1 MNGERDDP
9 RPERS
14 GPDSTVALVRRAK
27 TGDDEARNRL
37 FGRLVPI
44 VKRWATGRLPAWAR
58 YRSDSDD
65 LVQDALL
72 ATMRN
77 LEGIDADG
85 SAKFYAYLYTTLQSR
100 IFDEIERAKLRP
112 RASGEPVEEASLS
125 PLDRLLNEEALD
137 RYRRGLARLG
147 EDDRTAIVLRV
158 ELGMSL
164 SETAAELGKPSADAA
179 RMAVARAI
187 KRLVEAMQDER

>member
-1 MNGERDDP
+1 MSGEGGDP
-9 RPERS
+9 GPERAGS
-14 GPDSTVALVRRAK
+14 DSTIVLVRRAK
-27 TGDDEARNRL
+27 GGDGQARDRL
-37 FGRLVPI
+37 FSRLTPI
-44 VKRWATGRLPAWAR
+44 VKRWATGRLPVWAR

-77 LEGIDADG
+77 LERIDAGG
-85 SAKFYAYLYTTLQSR
+85 SAEFYAYLHKTLQSK
-100 IFDEIERAKLRP
+100 ILDEIERAKLRP
-112 RASGEPVEEASLS
+112 RASGEPVEELTLS
-125 PLDRLLNEEALD
+125 PLDTLLNVEALD
-137 RYRRGLARLG
+137 RYQRGLARLG
-147 EDDRTAIVLRV
+147 DDDRAAILLRI

-164 SETAAELGKPSADAA
+164 EETAAELGKPSADAA